1 MMWRH
6 TSSHLKELPHG
17 KDWQMSQW
25 GGIDAPFLVGD
36 AQKAYFNLEPEAAA
50 NYTQLKTKIL
60 ARVGVTSM
68 IQGTSRMTVVL
79 SPEGSNIT
87 TVKPSGFYLVGLT
100 NLKNSEYLLVF
111 LFLVYV
117 ITLLG
122 NFTLM
127 TVVYLHPQLHT
138 PRYMAVFNLAVVD
151 VLHNTTIVPK
161 TLQAFLF
168 NSNYIGY
175 DACFTQCFFAHYVGG
190 MESISLVIMAYDRLV
205 AICFPL
211 QYPSINTNVN
221 MLIIIGSCWLCLI
234 IPLLYMVL
242 LATKLSYCA
251 SLEIPSYFCSY
262 GHVHRLAYS
271 TESRKKSI
279 STCVTHLILVL
290 IFYVPLMVNYMLVQL
305 SVTYSGDIRN
315 ISVVLGSTL
324 PPMLNPII
332 YSLKTEEVRA
342 FIFRAFKKQS
352 ISPK

>member
-1 MMWRH
+1 
-6 TSSHLKELPHG
+6 
-17 KDWQMSQW
+17 
-25 GGIDAPFLVGD
+25 
-36 AQKAYFNLEPEAAA
+36 
-50 NYTQLKTKIL
+50 
-60 ARVGVTSM
+60 
-68 IQGTSRMTVVL
+68 MTVVF

-151 VLHNTTIVPK
+151 VLHNTTIIPK
-161 TLQAFLF
+161 MLQAFLF

-190 MESISLVIMAYDRLV
+190 IESISLVIMAYDRLV

-211 QYPSINTNVN
+211 RYPSINTNVN
-221 MLIIIGSCWLCLI
+221 MLIIIGSCWLGLI

-251 SLEIPSYFCSY
+251 SLEIPSYFCGY
-262 GHVHRLAYS
+262 GHVHRLACEDTSLHLRVAQVVSIVLLYVPLAFIFLTYVTILIVVANLDS

-315 ISVVLGSTL
+315 ISVVLSSTL

-342 FIFRAFKKQS
+342 FIFRAS
-352 ISPK
+352 

>member
-1 MMWRH
+1 
-6 TSSHLKELPHG
+6 
-17 KDWQMSQW
+17 
-25 GGIDAPFLVGD
+25 
-36 AQKAYFNLEPEAAA
+36 
-50 NYTQLKTKIL
+50 
-60 ARVGVTSM
+60 
-68 IQGTSRMTVVL
+68 SRMTVVF

-122 NFTLM
+122 NLTLM
-127 TVVYLHPQLHT
+127 TVVYLHSQLHT

-151 VLHNTTIVPK
+151 VLHNTTIIPK

-175 DACFTQCFFAHYVGG
+175 DVCFTQCFFAHYIGG
-190 MESISLVIMAYDRLV
+190 MESITLVIMAYDRLV

-211 QYPSINTNVN
+211 RYPSINSNVN
-221 MLIIIGSCWLCLI
+221 MLIILVSCWLGLI

-251 SLEIPSYFCSY
+251 AVQIPSYFCSY
-262 GHVHRLAYS
+262 GNVHRLACDDISLLLRMAQVVSIVLLYVPLAFIFLSYVTILIVVRNLDS

-315 ISVVLGSTL
+315 ISVVLSSTL

-352 ISPK
+352 ISPRK